1 MGARRYDPAL
11 GRWISADTLV
21 PEPGSS
27 QSYNR
32 YAYVRNS
39 PLRYTDPSGHADWA
53 GEEESGD
60 TESRLPKKG
69 SWEFLVAYIRYQAY
83 EAQVTLSNL
92 GEQLGQYEDAD
103 SSPPIAVWT
112 WDDGQGF
119 LPAPNPHFQLRD
131 DLDALNDILLL
142 GADVTADGLTI
153 FGHGLLLASGASVF
167 ALPPGDELLEV
178 TGAFLFLNTAFG
190 LDVLALADTA
200 ASRGINSE
208 EFFVQAGF
216 VGADAASGRVAGT
229 YVVQLV
235 VAATDVTVDV
245 FGDSAGLS
253 EKYGSGLTFY
263 EWYQLY
269 GDE

>member
-1 MGARRYDPAL
+1 
-11 GRWISADTLV
+11 
-21 PEPGSS
+21 
-27 QSYNR
+27 
-32 YAYVRNS
+32 
-39 PLRYTDPSGHADWA
+39 
-53 GEEESGD
+53 
-60 TESRLPKKG
+60 
-69 SWEFLVAYIRYQAY
+69 
-83 EAQVTLSNL
+83 
-92 GEQLGQYEDAD
+92 
-103 SSPPIAVWT
+103 
-112 WDDGQGF
+112 
-119 LPAPNPHFQLRD
+119 
-131 DLDALNDILLL
+131 
-142 GADVTADGLTI
+142 
-153 FGHGLLLASGASVF
+153 
-167 ALPPGDELLEV
+167 V

-245 FGDSAGLS
+245 FGDSAVLS

-269 GDE
+269 GGE